1 MKMLSQPRNHLSVQ
15 NVSVVSLSFRFTK
28 RDNGERRLPH
38 VGCEKE
44 ETILSR
50 CRADGHSDVPF
61 VADAEEARSPTEF
74 LRA

>member
-44 ETILSR
+44 
-50 CRADGHSDVPF
+50 
-61 VADAEEARSPTEF
+61 ARSPTEF